1 LIQIKAAY
9 DILTKAVEIFRS
21 LNQRCTKPLDVFD
34 TTWLVAARGAA
45 ERDAAVWQVCWK
57 YFNMS
62 EAFASPN
69 VEVFPYR

>member
-1 LIQIKAAY
+1 MAGAA
-9 DILTKAVEIFRS
+9 DGPICCEA

-45 ERDAAVWQVCWK
+45 ERGAAVWQVCSK

-62 EAFASPN
+62 EGFASPN
-69 VEVFPYR
+69 VEVFPDR